1 MAEVLVV
8 GCGYA
13 GRRLALTLR
22 DAGHAVTGTTR
33 SEARAARLEALGI
46 RPLLLDLG
54 PPGAARALLRSA
66 PDVCF
71 YLAPPV
77 PARGEGTHAGSG
89 PADAAG
95 PAAEVEEV
103 IRALVRAPL
112 QAFVYASSTSVYGDR
127 GGARVDERDVPA
139 PDSPAGRARLAAERR
154 VLRAGWDLDCRPR
167 IARISGIYGPGRT
180 LREAIREGRYHLIE
194 GVESWSN
201 RIHVDDLVRALLAV
215 WLRGA
220 NGGVYNVTDDEPHP
234 SGDFARL
241 VAELCGL
248 ELPVLTADEA
258 RERYGPDRL
267 ARKLGSKRVSNRRLR
282 EGLGL
287 ELRYPTFR
295 EGVPAALAEE
305 EEEEGEE
312 SGEREGGSRG

>member
-8 GCGYA
+8 GCGYT

-33 SEARAARLEALGI
+33 SEERAARLDAEGI

-54 PPGAARALLRSA
+54 DRGAARALLRTV

-77 PARGEGTHAGSG
+77 PPKETEAGG
-89 PADAAG
+89 AE
-95 PAAEVEEV
+95 PAAEVEDV

-127 GGARVDERDVPA
+127 GGAEVDEGAVPA

-201 RIHVDDLVRALLAV
+201 RIHVSDLVRALLAV

-220 NGGVYNVTDDEPHP
+220 DGGVYNVTDDEPHP

-241 VAELCGL
+241 VARLCGL
-248 ELPVLTADEA
+248 DLPVLTAEEA
-258 RERYGPDRL
+258 RARYGPDRL
-267 ARKLGSKRVSNRRLR
+267 SRKLGSKRVSNRRLR
-282 EGLGL
+282 QRLGL
-287 ELRYPTFR
+287 ELRYPTYR
-295 EGVPAALAEE
+295 EGVPAALSAEE
-305 EEEEGEE
+305 E
-312 SGEREGGSRG
+312 RADEGGA